1 MTKLLRRRRCRD
13 CRAEVWTGLDGDL
26 CAQLVTVTAA
36 PLGHLG
42 EALARLQGRGTY
54 LRTRHLDGTKLARR
68 DHWQIAG
75 PRPERADVVAEH
87 RCRTPLPT
95 VPSRLPKP
103 PTKGPTADADAA
115 PPF

>member
-1 MTKLLRRRRCRD
+1 MTKTLRRRRCRD
-13 CRAEVWTGLDGDL
+13 CKAEVWTGLDGEL

-36 PLGHLG
+36 PLGYLG
-42 EALARLQGRGTY
+42 EALARLQGRGTF
-54 LRTRHLDGTKLARR
+54 LRSRHLDGTKLVRR

-75 PRPERADVVAEH
+75 RRPDRADVVAEH
-87 RCRTPLPT
+87 RCRSPLPT

-103 PTKGPTADADAA
+103 PKGATVDADAA